1 MAALAAGLEQDRLRR
16 NRDCDQP
23 SGSAHAFRRT
33 RRISPPPIRPAIDA
47 IGGPQPRERRGART
61 KLGKKIAPMTTSSDE
76 PQAADPAA
84 LDTAYRDA
92 GAATLD
98 AAQQAIVDALLAG
111 NARFLA
117 NAPLQ
122 HDYSA
127 ERVPLAAGQTPV
139 AAILSCA
146 DSRVPPELLFDQ
158 APGDLFV
165 VRVAGN
171 LVTAEGLAS
180 LEYGVELLGTR
191 LIIILGHTHCGAV
204 GATIDV
210 LRNQT
215 LLPGHVQ
222 DLIRNM
228 KPGIAREL
236 LSDEPHLETRASVAN
251 VRYNV
256 RRLDHSQPIL
266 SARVASGD
274 LAILGAIYDLETG
287 RVSLV

>member
-1 MAALAAGLEQDRLRR
+1 MAVPTDDMTRSLSADDLADI
-16 NRDCDQP
+16 
-23 SGSAHAFRRT
+23 H
-33 RRISPPPIRPAIDA
+33 
-47 IGGPQPRERRGART
+47 
-61 KLGKKIAPMTTSSDE
+61 
-76 PQAADPAA
+76 
-84 LDTAYRDA
+84 TAYEDEA
-92 GAATLD
+92 PAVLD
-98 AAQQAIVDALLAG
+98 AAQQAVVDEMLAG
-111 NARFLA
+111 NVRFLA
-117 NAPLQ
+117 DAPLKR
-122 HDYSA
+122 DYSA
-127 ERVPLAAGQTPV
+127 QRVAQATGQAPKAAL
-139 AAILSCA
+139 LSCS

-180 LEYGVELLGTR
+180 LEYGVELLSTR
-191 LIIILGHTHCGAV
+191 LIIVLGHTHCGAV

-236 LSDEPHLETRASVAN
+236 LSAEPLLEERAAIAN

-256 RRLDHSQPIL
+256 RRLNHSEPVL
-266 SARVASGD
+266 AARIKAGD
-274 LAILGAIYDLETG
+274 LAVLGAIYDLETG
-287 RVSLV
+287 KVTLV